1 MKTRQSDQVCGFRKS
16 LSSYY
21 IKRYHQRLG
30 GSIHYTGKWGNP
42 IIIIIFKRKSLS
54 VTGLSIESK
63 SLEEETISSKLTT
76 FDRWRAV
83 CANWACV
90 HWSIDLALSHR
101 MHNWQ
106 NYQSAG
112 KAAQIWFLFHCQV
125 RFLTVSFY
133 SLGNGSYRQCVIVE
147 RKQQTTKT

>member
-30 GSIHYTGKWGNP
+30 GVYTTQVSEG
-42 IIIIIFKRKSLS
+42 ILTRIFKSKSLS

-63 SLEEETISSKLTT
+63 SLEEEKISSKLTT
-76 FDRWRAV
+76 FDMWRAV

-125 RFLTVSFY
+125 RFLTASFY
-133 SLGNGSYRQCVIVE
+133 SLGNGSYGQCVIVE

>member
-30 GSIHYTGKWGNP
+30 GVYTMQVREG
-42 IIIIIFKRKSLS
+42 ILTRIFKSKSLS

-63 SLEEETISSKLTT
+63 SLEEEKISSKLTT
-76 FDRWRAV
+76 FDMWRAV

-125 RFLTVSFY
+125 RFLTASFY
-133 SLGNGSYRQCVIVE
+133 SLGNGSYGQCVIVE
-147 RKQQTTKT
+147 RKQQMTKA

>member
-30 GSIHYTGKWGNP
+30 GVYTTQVSEG
-42 IIIIIFKRKSLS
+42 ILTRIFKRKSLS

-63 SLEEETISSKLTT
+63 SLEEEKISSKLTT
-76 FDRWRAV
+76 FDMWRAV

-90 HWSIDLALSHR
+90 HWSIGLALSHR

-125 RFLTVSFY
+125 RFLTASFY
-133 SLGNGSYRQCVIVE
+133 SLGNGSYGQCVIVE

>member
-30 GSIHYTGKWGNP
+30 GVCTMQLSEGILTR
-42 IIIIIFKRKSLS
+42 IFKRKSLS

-63 SLEEETISSKLTT
+63 SLEEEKISSKLTT

-125 RFLTVSFY
+125 RFLTASFY